1 MAGAGT
7 IRVLV
12 PLDQLAAVLRLVA
25 TNVPLGEDAQ
35 LKVQDP
41 TREPRNTRLP
51 VRGFQEP
58 RRGPR
63 GPVATAVLLVALVVV
78 VAMLVGPVLLGLA
91 PVPAV
96 AVVGILVALVCGAV
110 AFTWRQ
116 RRDGPGELLEFDAP
130 ERLRVVR
137 LRQVDDHDGVV
148 GKLRAAGLVV
158 LDGDDRDY
166 SGVRG

>member
-12 PLDQLAAVLRLVA
+12 PLDQLAGVLRLVA

-35 LKVQDP
+35 VKVQDP
-41 TREPRNTRLP
+41 TREPRDTRLP

-58 RRGPR
+58 RRAPR
-63 GPVATAVLLVALVVV
+63 
-78 VAMLVGPVLLGLA
+78 
-91 PVPAV
+91 
-96 AVVGILVALVCGAV
+96 GAV
-110 AFTWRQ
+110 AIAV
-116 RRDGPGELLEFDAP
+116 LLEFDAP

-137 LRQVDDHDGVV
+137 LRQVDDPVGVV
-148 GKLRAAGLVV
+148 DKLRAAGLVV
-158 LDGDDRDY
+158 LDGDDRDR